1 MDVIHCEHKV
11 REVKTNQNHVFGGF
25 LGYVLFPGTSM
36 KLYNRFLTAVSV
48 KIPNV
53 FCFFHLVW
61 PSCLHFQMN
70 VGIGLSI

>member
-25 LGYVLFPGTSM
+25 LGYVLFPGKSM
-36 KLYNRFLTAVSV
+36 ELYNRLLL
-48 KIPNV
+48 IPNLS
-53 FCFFHLVW
+53 CFFHLAW